1 MMHQLQTMTEAGPV
15 DAPASAPKKIYRLT
29 RDLHLYL
36 GLFSSPFVLVFAISV
51 FFLVHTWLPKI
62 GSDASATRV
71 VSDLP
76 LPANL
81 PTLSGRS
88 LIDALKP
95 ALEKAD
101 APGEVGFVRHLVKE
115 EKLIIPVTVPGRETI
130 VTISI
135 ASRGATVVTRET
147 GLAGAMAT
155 LHRSPGEHAPSIR
168 MNWFYMKAWRWM
180 ADATVYLILFISIS
194 GIYLWYV
201 LRAERK
207 VGFILLFAGALS
219 FFVMAYVVSH

>member
-1 MMHQLQTMTEAGPV
+1 MRGRF
-15 DAPASAPKKIYRLT
+15 YRLT

-62 GSDASATRV
+62 TPETSTTRV
-71 VSDLP
+71 VSALP
-76 LPANL
+76 LPADL
-81 PTLSGRS
+81 QTLSGRP

-95 ALEKAD
+95 VLEKAGVH
-101 APGEVGFVRHLVKE
+101 GEVGVLQHMVKE
-115 EKLIIPVTVPGRETI
+115 EKLIIPVTIPGRQTI
-130 VTISI
+130 VTINI
-135 ASRGATVVTRET
+135 ANREATIVTREK
-147 GLAGAMAT
+147 GLADALVT
-155 LHRSPGEHAPSIR
+155 LHKFPGQHTPNIR

-180 ADATVYLILFISIS
+180 ADATVYLIVFILVS

-207 VGFILLFAGALS
+207 VGFILLFLGALS
-219 FFVMAYVVSH
+219 FFGMTYALSH

>member
-1 MMHQLQTMTEAGPV
+1 MRRRF
-15 DAPASAPKKIYRLT
+15 YRLI

-51 FFLVHTWLPKI
+51 FFLVHTWLPRLAPEN
-62 GSDASATRV
+62 SNTRV
-71 VSDLP
+71 VSALP
-76 LPANL
+76 LPGNL
-81 PTLSGRS
+81 QTLSGRP

-101 APGEVGFVRHLVKE
+101 VHGEVGFLQHMVKE
-115 EKLIIPVTVPGRETI
+115 EKLIIPVTVPGRQMI

-135 ASRGATVVTRET
+135 PSREATIVTRET
-147 GLAGAMAT
+147 GLADAMAT

-168 MNWFYMKAWRWM
+168 MNWFYMKAWRWL
-180 ADATVYLILFISIS
+180 ADTTAYLILFISVS

-201 LRAERK
+201 LRAERR
-207 VGFILLFAGALS
+207 VGFVLLFAGALA
-219 FFVMAYVVSH
+219 FFGLAYALSH